1 MASDNSTTE
10 IKMDP
15 ANLFREDIFTDRR
28 AGTLRVLTPVT
39 RDGSVDDSRPIADVG
54 EAQLMTPMGAIP
66 LAFQIDAASLGE
78 AAEKF
83 SAGAKVAVERA
94 VRELQELRREQ
105 ASSIVIPEGM
115 PPGLAGGMG
124 GGMGGGKIKLP

>member
-39 RDGSVDDSRPIADVG
+39 RDGSVDDSRPIAYVG

-66 LAFQIDAASLGE
+66 LACQIDAASLGE

>member
-1 MASDNSTTE
+1 MATDNSTAE

-15 ANLFREDIFTDRR
+15 ANLFREDIFTDRKS
-28 AGTLRVLTPVT
+28 GTIRMLTPVT
-39 RDGSVDDSRPIADVG
+39 RDGSVDDSRAIVYVG

-66 LAFQIDAASLGE
+66 LAFPLDAKSLGE
-78 AAEKF
+78 AAEQF

-94 VRELQELRREQ
+94 VRELQEMRREQ

-115 PPGLAGGMG
+115 PPGLG
-124 GGMGGGKIKLP
+124 GGPGGGKIKLP